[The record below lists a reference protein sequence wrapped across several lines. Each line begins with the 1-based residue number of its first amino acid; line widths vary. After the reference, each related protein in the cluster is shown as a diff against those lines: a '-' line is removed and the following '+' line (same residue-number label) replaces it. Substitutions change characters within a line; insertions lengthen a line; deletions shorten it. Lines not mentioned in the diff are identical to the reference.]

1 MSRSTIEVDERL
13 ENYIR
18 EVSLRESDLKEEL
31 RQKTGQMDMGMMQI
45 SPEQGQLMGLLAE
58 LTGVERA
65 IEVGTFT
72 GYSAICVAETMPKQG
87 QLVACDVNEEWTAIA
102 REYWERAGLDE
113 IIELHLRPAGETLEA
128 LLDAGE
134 REQFDFA
141 FIDADKTN
149 YDLYYERC
157 LELVRP
163 GGLVC
168 VDNTLWSG
176 DVADPDNTSD
186 DTEAIRA
193 LNAKMG
199 RDDRVT
205 VSLVPIGD
213 GFSVARKR

>member
-72 GYSAICVAETMPKQG
+72 GYSAICVAETMPRQG
-87 QLVACDVNEEWTAIA
+87 QLVACDVNEEWTAVA
-102 REYWERAGLDE
+102 RDYWERAGLDE

-176 DVADPDNTSD
+176 SVADPDETSD

-193 LNAKMG
+193 LNEKMG